1 MQDKF
6 NKLQAEIDA
15 IEVWLNEHL
24 EHPRFEEGYEK
35 MREKL
40 RELNDI
46 WVEMNKPRM
55 EVLF

>member
-6 NKLQAEIDA
+6 NKLQAEIDT
-15 IEVWLNEHL
+15 IEAWLNEHQ
-24 EHPRFEEGYEK
+24 EHPRFEEGEK
-35 MREKL
+35 VMIEKL

-46 WVEMNKPRM
+46 YCEMIKPRM